1 MAVIVSRYCARIPGI
16 PTKEARKLPSY
27 DYDDA
32 RETVDYLRGIIPFTP
47 KTAIV
52 AGSGLADIADM
63 VEDSIT
69 LYAKDIPNW
78 PGSTAPG
85 HAGRIIAGTIH
96 GRHVIFLQGRVHY
109 YEGYSMK
116 AVTFPTR
123 VTGMLGVKEYI
134 ATNASG
140 AINTSYAPGEII
152 ALKDHINLM
161 GSNPLIGQNDSRWN
175 ERFPDMTHAYD
186 RAMLE
191 IFADLGLKQGVYAA
205 MHGPSFETP
214 AEVRMLRLLGAD
226 VVGMSTVPEVI
237 TAHAMGMRVAALS
250 CAANMAAGINPEHR
264 LTGDEVLE
272 VVSEAAIH
280 TAGIIT
286 ALIDRLNREEM

>member
-1 MAVIVSRYCARIPGI
+1 MPN
-16 PTKEARKLPSY
+16 Y

-32 RETVDYLRGIIPFTP
+32 SYTLEYLRKIIPFTP

-63 VEDSIT
+63 VEGGIT
-69 LYAKDIPNW
+69 LYAKNIPNW

-123 VTGMLGVKEYI
+123 IIGMMGVKEYI

-140 AINTSYAPGEII
+140 AVNTSYMPGEIVAI
-152 ALKDHINLM
+152 RDHINLM
-161 GSNPLIGQNDSRWN
+161 GANPLSGRNNNRWN

-186 RAMLE
+186 PAMLE
-191 IFADLGLKQGVYAA
+191 VFSQLGLKQGVYAA
-205 MHGPSFETP
+205 MSGPSFETP
-214 AEVRMLRLLGAD
+214 AEINMLRILGAD
-226 VVGMSTVPEVI
+226 LVGMST
-237 TAHAMGMRVAALS
+237 RVAGLS
-250 CAANMAAGINPEHR
+250 CAANMAAGVDPDHT
-264 LTGDEVLE
+264 LTGQEVLE
-272 VVSEAAIH
+272 VVSESAVKLAD
-280 TAGIIT
+280 IIT
-286 ALIDRLNREEM
+286 ALIDRLNSEEM

>member
-1 MAVIVSRYCARIPGI
+1 MAVIVSWPYARIPAI
-16 PTKEARKLPSY
+16 FPKEIIILPNY
-27 DYDDA
+27 DYNDA
-32 RETVDYLRGIIPFTP
+32 LETLEYIKRAIPFVP

-69 LYAKDIPNW
+69 LYASKIPNW

-96 GRHVIFLQGRVHY
+96 KRPVIFLQGRVHY

-123 VTGMLGVKEYI
+123 IIGMLGVKEYI

-140 AINTSYAPGEII
+140 AINTSYTPGEIVAI
-152 ALKDHINLM
+152 RDHINMM
-161 GSNPLIGQNDSRWN
+161 GANPLTGRNNDDWN

-186 RAMLE
+186 TAMLK
-191 IFADLGLKQGVYAA
+191 FFDGLGLRQGVYAA
-205 MHGPSFETP
+205 MSGPSFETP
-214 AEVRMLRLLGAD
+214 AEINMLRILGAD
-226 VVGMSTVPEVI
+226 LVGMSTVPEVI
-237 TAHAMGMRVAALS
+237 TANAMRMRVAGLS
-250 CAANMAAGINPEHR
+250 CAANMAAGVYPNHR
-264 LTGDEVLE
+264 LTGQEVLAI
-272 VVSEAAIH
+272 VSESALKMAE
-280 TAGIIT
+280 IIT
-286 ALIDRLNREEM
+286 ALIDSLNAE

>member
-1 MAVIVSRYCARIPGI
+1 MAVIVSWPYARIPAI
-16 PTKEARKLPSY
+16 FPKEIIILPNY
-27 DYDDA
+27 DSNDA
-32 RETVDYLRGIIPFTP
+32 LETLEYIKRAIPFVP

-69 LYAKDIPNW
+69 LYASKIPNW

-96 GRHVIFLQGRVHY
+96 KRPVIFLQGRVHY

-123 VTGMLGVKEYI
+123 IIGMLGVKEYI

-140 AINTSYAPGEII
+140 AINTSYTPGEIVAI
-152 ALKDHINLM
+152 RDHINMM
-161 GSNPLIGQNDSRWN
+161 GANPLTGRNNDDWN

-186 RAMLE
+186 TAMLK
-191 IFADLGLKQGVYAA
+191 FFDGLGLRQGVYAA
-205 MHGPSFETP
+205 MSGPSFETP
-214 AEVRMLRLLGAD
+214 AEINMLRILGAD
-226 VVGMSTVPEVI
+226 LIGMSTVPEVI
-237 TAHAMGMRVAALS
+237 TANAMRMRVAGLS
-250 CAANMAAGINPEHR
+250 CAANMAAGVDPNHR
-264 LTGDEVLE
+264 LTGQEVLAI
-272 VVSEAAIH
+272 VSESALKMAE
-280 TAGIIT
+280 IIT
-286 ALIDRLNREEM
+286 ALIDSLNAE